1 MNTTPTTPGT
11 PGGPAASATEPDTA
25 TTAHA
30 SAADARPSFWSGRSE
45 LLMPVLVLALA
56 VWLTV
61 ETATM
66 HVMGTS
72 VPGPQF
78 FPALVCGL
86 LYLVA
91 IVHALQVLRHPRPV
105 DPTDDAENADMS
117 ADMLG
122 DLADATERGR
132 RRIAGQNPG
141 TTLPPGWRTYTDWP
155 TVAMV
160 VGGLAAFILVL
171 PWLGWVLSAA
181 GLFWIVARAL
191 GSRRPLFDLSVGLVF
206 SSIIQL
212 AFNAGLGLN
221 LPSGFLEGV
230 L

>member
-1 MNTTPTTPGT
+1 MSTTPTTPPASGGT
-11 PGGPAASATEPDTA
+11 AAPTAEQDTTTTARASATEP
-25 TTAHA
+25 
-30 SAADARPSFWSGRSE
+30 RPSFWAGRSE
-45 LLMPVLVLALA
+45 LLMPALVLALA

-66 HVMGTS
+66 NVMGTS

-91 IVHALQVLRHPRPV
+91 IVHAVQVIRQPRPV
-105 DPTDDAENADMS
+105 DPTDEAENADMS

-122 DLADATERGR
+122 DLADATARGR
-132 RRIAGQNPG
+132 RRIAGQTPG
-141 TTLPPGWRTYTDWP
+141 KTLPEGWRTYTDWP

-160 VGGLAAFILVL
+160 IGGVAVFILAL
-171 PWLGWVLSAA
+171 PWLGWILSAA
-181 GLFWIVARAL
+181 ALFWVVARAL